1 MSTYMLF
8 NMPPWSG
15 WKFLH
20 DTENEISKIEFI
32 YQEKHLMSMKELVRA
47 CNECIKKSKRNDT
60 IVCAYD
66 LMGVLC
72 WWLCKLQFKKRNII
86 AINILLKT
94 KNTLKNRLLKFLYRA
109 ALKSKSFHATVTTEE
124 YGQWINKQLATS
136 CKYALLHDVYRGGY
150 NEYSEIKEKTR
161 SVFCGGRNGRNWKL
175 LAQIAEKMP
184 DTVFNFAMPQQCYEE
199 YKSRFGENVNAKF
212 DIPENE
218 FAKLMLESELMVMP
232 LDTEAPAG
240 LIVLFHAAG
249 NGKLIITS
257 NTVTTREYF
266 GDGKGALCENNV
278 DEWVDQIRYWQNHPQ
293 EAEHNAKKCR
303 TFLENEC
310 SERKYAEVLM
320 QVIQNV
326 NAGV

>member
-1 MSTYMLF
+1 MMYT
-8 NMPPWSG
+8 G
-15 WKFLH
+15 
-20 DTENEISKIEFI
+20 
-32 YQEKHLMSMKELVRA
+32 
-47 CNECIKKSKRNDT
+47 
-60 IVCAYD
+60 
-66 LMGVLC
+66 
-72 WWLCKLQFKKRNII
+72 
-86 AINILLKT
+86 
-94 KNTLKNRLLKFLYRA
+94 
-109 ALKSKSFHATVTTEE
+109 
-124 YGQWINKQLATS
+124 
-136 CKYALLHDVYRGGY
+136 GGY

-175 LAQIAEKMP
+175 LAQIAEKMS

-240 LIVLFHAAG
+240 LIVLLHAAG